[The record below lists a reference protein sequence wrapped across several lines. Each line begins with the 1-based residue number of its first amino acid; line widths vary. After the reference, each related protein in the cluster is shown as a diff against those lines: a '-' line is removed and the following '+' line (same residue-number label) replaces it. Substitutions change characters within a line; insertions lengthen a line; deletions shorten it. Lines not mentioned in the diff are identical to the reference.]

1 MDNITKSL
9 KEALVMN
16 YVPVEKHD
24 QIVKDFLA
32 RADTRQLST
41 NPLRT
46 TIDGDVLFVTNP
58 ED

>member
-1 MDNITKSL
+1 
-9 KEALVMN
+9 MN